1 MFVTRLKSNLF
12 KNPHLRKT
20 AAVLWCSALA
30 AFLTI
35 PLSTV
40 HADESSEE
48 MTLDW
53 VIRQTLES
61 NLGIRINRI
70 SPEIAQTRIDAADA
84 RFDLELFGSGSLR
97 QSEQQRTFSQTEGT
111 SSDQRSMQAGVR
123 RQLSSTGG
131 TVTAQTNY
139 SRRDSDAGVNV
150 QNLAQ
155 TADLYLSYRQPL
167 LRNFGSEVSRA
178 QVNRAHAASESA
190 WASFEDQ
197 MLSMLAEAE
206 INYWRLA
213 TARHNLE
220 FRETSLQLAE
230 RLLDEVQE
238 RQRLG
243 LATRVEVLQAEA
255 AKAQRQEEIIEA
267 EAALEN
273 AYDVIYQMLNRLDE
287 GTAHFPSVSPLPEES
302 PQMPDFDQVWRSAL
316 ERNPSLRAQ
325 EATIRQF
332 EYDRT
337 SARNRTRPQLDLVLA
352 GAYLGQDDSTARG
365 AYESAFD
372 RDGNQWSVGLEFNM
386 PWGFRAERADLRQTE
401 KQIEREEMRQM
412 ELRQI
417 LLRDTRRAYRN
428 FNARTEAVR
437 AARLTLDLREAAYEQ
452 ELGKYENGL
461 ATFREVL
468 EAQNELDQAQ
478 VRYIETRFNRIQA
491 EIELERVAASLP
503 ERHSIIIE

>member
-1 MFVTRLKSNLF
+1 
-12 KNPHLRKT
+12 
-20 AAVLWCSALA
+20 
-30 AFLTI
+30 
-35 PLSTV
+35 
-40 HADESSEE
+40 

-61 NLGIRINRI
+61 NLGVRINRVA
-70 SPEIAQTRIDAADA
+70 PEIAQTRIEAADA
-84 RFDLELFGSGSLR
+84 QFDFQLFGSSTLR

-111 SSDQRSMQAGVR
+111 SSDQRNVQAGVR
-123 RQLSSTGG
+123 RQLSTTGG

-139 SRRDSDAGVNV
+139 ARRDSDAGVNV

-155 TADLYLSYRQPL
+155 SADLFLSYRQPL
-167 LRNFGSEVSRA
+167 LRNFGSEVTRA

-190 WASFEDQ
+190 WANFENQ
-197 MLSMLAEAE
+197 MLNILAEAE

-255 AKAQRQEEIIEA
+255 ARAQRQEEIIEG

-273 AYDVIYQMLNRLDE
+273 AYDVIYRMLNRLDE
-287 GTAHFPSVSPLPEES
+287 TTSHFPPVSSLPDDS
-302 PQMPDFDQVWRSAL
+302 PEIPEFDRVWRSAL
-316 ERNPSLRAQ
+316 ERNPLLRAQ

-332 EYDRT
+332 EYDRI
-337 SARNRTRPQLDLVLA
+337 SARNRTRPQLDLVVS
-352 GAYLGQDDSTARG
+352 GAYVGQDDTTARG
-365 AYESAFD
+365 AYESALD
-372 RDGNQWSVGLEFNM
+372 RDGNQWSVGVEFNM
-386 PWGFRAERADLRQTE
+386 PWGFRAERADLRQAE
-401 KQIEREEMRQM
+401 KQIEREELRDM

-417 LLRDTRRAYRN
+417 LLQDARRAYRN
-428 FNARTEAVR
+428 FNARTETVR
-437 AARLTLDLREAAYEQ
+437 AARLTLELREAAYEQ

-491 EIELERVAASLP
+491 EIELERVAGSLP
-503 ERHSIIIE
+503 ERHSIIVD

>member
-1 MFVTRLKSNLF
+1 
-12 KNPHLRKT
+12 
-20 AAVLWCSALA
+20 
-30 AFLTI
+30 
-35 PLSTV
+35 
-40 HADESSEE
+40 

-61 NLGIRINRI
+61 NLGVRINRVA
-70 SPEIAQTRIDAADA
+70 PEIAQTRIEAADA
-84 RFDLELFGSGSLR
+84 QFDFQLFGSSTLR

-111 SSDQRSMQAGVR
+111 SSDQRNVQAGVR
-123 RQLSSTGG
+123 RQLSTTGG

-139 SRRDSDAGVNV
+139 ARRDSDAGVNV

-155 TADLYLSYRQPL
+155 SADLFLSYRQPL
-167 LRNFGSEVSRA
+167 LRNFGSEVTRA

-190 WASFEDQ
+190 WANFENQ
-197 MLSMLAEAE
+197 MLNILAEAE

-255 AKAQRQEEIIEA
+255 ARAQRQEEIIEG

-273 AYDVIYQMLNRLDE
+273 AYDVIYRMLNRLDE
-287 GTAHFPSVSPLPEES
+287 TTSHFPPVSSLPDDS
-302 PQMPDFDQVWRSAL
+302 PEIPEFDRVWRSAL
-316 ERNPSLRAQ
+316 ERNPLLRAQ

-332 EYDRT
+332 EYDRI
-337 SARNRTRPQLDLVLA
+337 SARNRTRPQLDLVVS
-352 GAYLGQDDSTARG
+352 GAYVGQDDTTARG
-365 AYESAFD
+365 AYESALD
-372 RDGNQWSVGLEFNM
+372 RDGNQWSVGVEFNM
-386 PWGFRAERADLRQTE
+386 PWGFRAERADLRQAE
-401 KQIEREEMRQM
+401 KQIEREELRDM

-417 LLRDTRRAYRN
+417 LLQDARRAYRN
-428 FNARTEAVR
+428 FNARTETVR
-437 AARLTLDLREAAYEQ
+437 AARLTLELREAAYEQ

-478 VRYIETRFNRIQA
+478 VRYIQTRFNRIQA

-503 ERHSIIIE
+503 ERHGIIIE

>member
-1 MFVTRLKSNLF
+1 MLDPSICLTANRIC
-12 KNPHLRKT
+12 LRTIT
-20 AAVLWCSALA
+20 ACFLVL
-30 AFLTI
+30 
-35 PLSTV
+35 LSV
-40 HADESSEE
+40 QPYSELRAE
-48 MTLDW
+48 DHQDAMTLDW
-53 VIRQTLES
+53 VIRETLAS
-61 NLGIRINRI
+61 NLGMRI
-70 SPEIAQTRIDAADA
+70 SRVAPEIADTRIIAADA
-84 RFDLELFGSGSLR
+84 QFDFEVFGSGTIR

-111 SSDQRSMQAGVR
+111 SSDQRNFQTGVR
-123 RQLSSTGG
+123 RQLSTTGG

-167 LRNFGSEVSRA
+167 LRNFGSEVTRA

-190 WASFEDQ
+190 WANFEEQ
-197 MLSMLAEAE
+197 MLGIIAEAE

-220 FRETSLQLAE
+220 FRETSLRLAE

-255 AKAQRQEEIIEA
+255 ARAQRQEEIIEA

-287 GTAHFPSVSPLPEES
+287 TTSDFPPVSALPEDS
-302 PQMPDFDQVWRSAL
+302 PEMPEFDRVWRMAL

-325 EATIRQF
+325 DATIRQF
-332 EYDRT
+332 EYDRI

-352 GAYLGQDDSTARG
+352 GAYLGLDDSTARG
-365 AYESAFD
+365 AYESALD

-386 PWGFRAERADLRQTE
+386 PWGFRAERADLRQAE

-412 ELRQI
+412 ELRQV

-428 FNARTEAVR
+428 FQARTEAVR
-437 AARLTLDLREAAYEQ
+437 AARITLELRTAAYEQ

-491 EIELERVAASLP
+491 EIELERVAGSLP
-503 ERHSIIIE
+503 ERHSLVIE